1 MRQALTIVLCLPD
14 RVGHAPEAG
23 EHEEHGQLA
32 GVRLPQQEGND
43 AGQLGHGPWGWGR
56 GTGGSSETLGAT
68 GRASDPLLPRLLL
81 PAFSGAFDLTRA
93 GCQGASLAG
102 VGLCLPLAS
111 TGAMA
116 GEPWGDAPLLL
127 RAKCHLA
134 GQRRAQIVG
143 AQGGRHWASSLVG
156 IPASLTEWGGM
167 GRGGEEGPPAW
178 ERGLPSRMGSRGWG
192 QGLLAPPGFVL
203 TARGLGFVSLQAL

>member
-32 GVRLPQQEGND
+32 GVWLPQQEGND

-127 RAKCHLA
+127 RANYLI
-134 GQRRAQIVG
+134 Q
-143 AQGGRHWASSLVG
+143 
-156 IPASLTEWGGM
+156 
-167 GRGGEEGPPAW
+167 
-178 ERGLPSRMGSRGWG
+178 
-192 QGLLAPPGFVL
+192 
-203 TARGLGFVSLQAL
+203 